1 MREGGHQ
8 SQVYR
13 STAVQEYRH
22 AGVQACRSTG
32 VQEYRCAGVQVCK
45 STGVQVCRCS
55 GVQDYRCAGVQVC
68 RSTGVHPSLLMFS
81 TFKDSSDVD
90 GFDQI
95 LFQEAAVASDVG
107 EAAA

>member
-13 STAVQEYRH
+13 ST
-22 AGVQACRSTG
+22 G
-32 VQEYRCAGVQVCK
+32 VQEYRRAGVQVCR
-45 STGVQVCRCS
+45 STGVQVCRCARVQVCRCA
-55 GVQDYRCAGVQVC
+55 GVQVDRTTGVQVC

-81 TFKDSSDVD
+81 TFKDSSNVD

-95 LFQEAAVASDVG
+95 LFQEAAVASDAG

>member
-13 STAVQEYRH
+13 STAVQEYR
-22 AGVQACRSTG
+22 
-32 VQEYRCAGVQVCK
+32 CAGVQVCK
-45 STGVQVCRCS
+45 ST
-55 GVQDYRCAGVQVC
+55 GVQVC

-95 LFQEAAVASDVG
+95 LFQEAAVASDAG